1 MRKLF
6 VLLLGL
12 LWTICSV
19 SAEFDLPVVEHTL
32 SNGMKVIS
40 VERQDSP
47 VVAFALYYR
56 VGSVDEKPGKTG
68 LAHFCEHMMF
78 KSTTH
83 LQGESFARLMATI
96 GGGHSNANT
105 SFDRT
110 CYHQTVA
117 PDRLEF
123 VIRLEAERM
132 ANLSPTYEETM
143 AELEVVKEELRLNY
157 LDNPQGKMRFLLHQ
171 NAYDVHPYK
180 TITIGKLED
189 VETFTYD
196 DIMSFYRTYYVPNN
210 AVAVVVGHFKTQEL
224 LNLMETHFGAIKRGR
239 KVVRS
244 FPVEP
249 QQSAEKHFEIDSP
262 VQRSMIWAGYHVPP
276 ASHPDS
282 LPLNVLA
289 TVLARGKT
297 SPFGRLAHGANPIAM
312 YVTAW
317 FRPLLEPGL
326 FTIVG
331 LTLPGVSTEVVMEK
345 VDTIIDEIIQNGISD
360 DQLQM
365 ACTQILAADVYQM
378 QSCMGIAK
386 YIGEYE
392 MVSSWQDGIQLAD
405 NLAAITPERLREVA
419 EKYLAPTNRTVGIA
433 LADNDANERNG
444 DVLDD

>member
-1 MRKLF
+1 M
-6 VLLLGL
+6 VC
-12 LWTICSV
+12 IV
-19 SAEFDLPVVEHTL
+19 SAEFDLPVAEHIL

-40 VERQDSP
+40 VERMDSP

-78 KSTTH
+78 KSTKH

-132 ANLSPTYEETM
+132 ANLCPSPEETM
-143 AELEVVKEELRLNY
+143 SELEVVKEELRLNY
-157 LDNPQGKMRFLLHQ
+157 LDNPQGRMRFLLHQ
-171 NAYDVHPYK
+171 SAFDVHPYK

-196 DIMSFYRTYYVPNN
+196 DIMNFYRTYYVPNN
-210 AVAVVVGHFKTQEL
+210 AVAVVVGHFKTQDL
-224 LNLMETHFGAIKRGR
+224 MDLMETHFGSIKRNR

-244 FPVEP
+244 FPEEP
-249 QQSAEKHFEIDSP
+249 IQTNEQHFEIDMP
-262 VQRSMIWAGYHVPP
+262 VQRSMIWVGYHVPS

-297 SPFGRLAHGANPIAM
+297 SPFGRLAHGADPVAM
-312 YVTAW
+312 YVAAW
-317 FRPLLEPGL
+317 FRPQLEPGL
-326 FTIVG
+326 FSIVG
-331 LTLPGVSTEVVMEK
+331 LTLPGISTDTVMEK
-345 VDTIIDEIIQNGISD
+345 IDEIIDDVIRNGVSE
-360 DQLQM
+360 DQLKT
-365 ACTQILAADVYQM
+365 ARTQILADDIYQM

-386 YIGEYE
+386 HLGEYE
-392 MVSSWQDGIQLAD
+392 MVSSWRDGINLAD
-405 NLAAITPERLREVA
+405 NLAAITPEKLRQVT
-419 EKYLAPTNRTVGIA
+419 EKYLAPANRTVGTA
-433 LADNDANERNG
+433 RSENDAVGKKG
-444 DVLDD
+444 DILDE

>member
-132 ANLSPTYEETM
+132 ANLSPTHEETL

-157 LDNPQGKMRFLLHQ
+157 LDNPQDRK
-171 NAYDVHPYK
+171 
-180 TITIGKLED
+180 
-189 VETFTYD
+189 
-196 DIMSFYRTYYVPNN
+196 S
-210 AVAVVVGHFKTQEL
+210 VV
-224 LNLMETHFGAIKRGR
+224 
-239 KVVRS
+239 
-244 FPVEP
+244 
-249 QQSAEKHFEIDSP
+249 
-262 VQRSMIWAGYHVPP
+262 
-276 ASHPDS
+276 
-282 LPLNVLA
+282 
-289 TVLARGKT
+289 
-297 SPFGRLAHGANPIAM
+297 
-312 YVTAW
+312 
-317 FRPLLEPGL
+317 
-326 FTIVG
+326 
-331 LTLPGVSTEVVMEK
+331 
-345 VDTIIDEIIQNGISD
+345 
-360 DQLQM
+360 
-365 ACTQILAADVYQM
+365 
-378 QSCMGIAK
+378 
-386 YIGEYE
+386 
-392 MVSSWQDGIQLAD
+392 
-405 NLAAITPERLREVA
+405 
-419 EKYLAPTNRTVGIA
+419 
-433 LADNDANERNG
+433 
-444 DVLDD
+444 